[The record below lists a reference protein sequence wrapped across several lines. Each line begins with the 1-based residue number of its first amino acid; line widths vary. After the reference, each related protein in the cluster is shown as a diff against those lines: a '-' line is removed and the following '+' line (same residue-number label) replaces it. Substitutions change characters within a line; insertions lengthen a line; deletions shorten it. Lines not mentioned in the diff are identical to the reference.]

1 LFAGVSLFAGPGTR
15 LDTEKREESLLSV
28 LVAFVVGV
36 CYNYIINQS
45 KGNQMSKINW
55 DIVDRTVFA
64 QFRLATTDELIE
76 AYISETFL
84 DSSRDEYLVS
94 LFEMIQ
100 GRFNSQN
107 NRTQR
112 AQLAMVFIKE
122 ALDTKARIKAGASQ
136 LWSDGYA
143 S

>member
-1 LFAGVSLFAGPGTR
+1 
-15 LDTEKREESLLSV
+15 
-28 LVAFVVGV
+28 
-36 CYNYIINQS
+36 
-45 KGNQMSKINW
+45 MSKINW

-64 QFRLATTDELIE
+64 EFRLATTDELIE
-76 AYISETFL
+76 AYISETFS
-84 DSSRDEYLVS
+84 DSPRENYLES
-94 LFEMIQ
+94 LFEMGQ
-100 GRFNSQN
+100 GRFSSQN

-112 AQLAMVFIKE
+112 AHLMMVFIKE